1 MKNNKIKANTLIKR
15 KKLKQILKTSGI
27 KRINKRAINFIENLI
42 NRNLINAVQ
51 SAKQNMEIHGRKTL
65 RTIDIKEAFRLKN
78 KEENFEI

>member
-51 SAKQNMEIHGRKTL
+51 YAKQNMEIHGRKTL